1 MSLLIGR
8 NRLQK
13 VSESQQNLYLH
24 HEKIYPRE
32 VHGKFAFFRLTG
44 VVGLLGIYFL
54 VPWLNWDNRQA
65 VLFDLPGRK
74 FFIFELVIW
83 PQELYFLAA
92 LLVIAGVALFLFT
105 AVAGR
110 LWCGY
115 SCPQTVWTEV
125 FLWIERRVEGDRPRQ
140 MKLDQAALSFN
151 KVWRKTVKHSA
162 WLAVSIATAITFVG
176 YFKPIDELCRELIN
190 LSLHPW
196 PLFWVAF
203 FTVATYVN
211 AGWMREQICLYMCP
225 YARFQSAMF
234 DLDTLIISYDPTRGE
249 PRGGRKRG
257 IDHRAEGLG
266 DCINCQM
273 CVQVCP
279 TGIDIRDGLQY
290 ECIGCAAC
298 VDACDGIMEKM
309 NYPKGLI
316 RYTTENLLSNRASRI
331 FRPRSVIYSVILLA
345 LVAGVVFGLLN
356 RSFVEFDVFRDRNVL
371 YREVADGMIENVFS
385 AHVINKDQRA
395 HEYQFEVS
403 GLGDPELLIDMQ
415 QTLVPAGE
423 VSDVTLTIRANVD
436 FHGSKEIIIRAVAI
450 DDPQIESETEAIFIA
465 P

>member
-1 MSLLIGR
+1 MSLLIDR
-8 NRLQK
+8 NRLLK
-13 VSESQQNLYLH
+13 VAQSQQNLYLH

-44 VVGLLGIYFL
+44 IVGLLGIYFV
-54 VPWLNWDNRQA
+54 VPWLNWNDRQA

-74 FFIFELVIW
+74 FFIFDLVIW

-140 MKLDQAALSFN
+140 MKLDRAALSFN
-151 KVWRKTVKHSA
+151 KVWRKTLKHTA
-162 WLAVSIATAITFVG
+162 WLAVSIITAITFVG
-176 YFKPIDELCRELIN
+176 YFKPIGELCRELID

-234 DLDTLIISYDPTRGE
+234 DPDTLIISYDPARGE

-331 FRPRSVIYSVILLA
+331 IRPRSVIYSVILLA

-403 GLGDPELLIDMQ
+403 GLDAPELLIDMQ

-423 VSDVTLTIRANVD
+423 VSDVTLTIRASVD
-436 FHGSKEIIIRAVAI
+436 FNGSKEIIIRAVAI

>member
-1 MSLLIGR
+1 MA
-8 NRLQK
+8 Q
-13 VSESQQNLYLH
+13 SQHQLYLS
-24 HEKIYPRE
+24 HEKVCPRE

-54 VPWLNWDNRQA
+54 VPWLNWDGRQA

-74 FFIFELVIW
+74 FLIFDLMIW

-92 LLVIAGVALFLFT
+92 LLVIAGVALFLVT
-105 AVAGR
+105 SLAGR

-115 SCPQTVWTEV
+115 ACPQTVWTEV
-125 FLWIERRVEGDRPRQ
+125 FLWIERRVEGDRSRQ
-140 MKLDQAALSFN
+140 IKLDRSDLSLG
-151 KVWRKTVKHSA
+151 KVWLKLIKHSA
-162 WLAVSIATAITFVG
+162 WLAVSMLTAITFVG
-176 YFKPIDELCRELIN
+176 YFKPIDDLFRELIN
-190 LSLHPW
+190 FSLHPW
-196 PLFWVAF
+196 PLFWVAS
-203 FTVATYVN
+203 FTVATYAN
-211 AGWMREQICLYMCP
+211 AGRMREQICLYMCP

-234 DLDTLIISYDPTRGE
+234 DSDTLVISYDPARGE

-257 IDHRAEGLG
+257 IDYRAEGLG

-316 RYTTENLLSNRASRI
+316 RYTTENLLNNKVSRVI
-331 FRPRSVIYSVILLA
+331 RPRSFIYGVLLLA
-345 LVAGVVFGLLN
+345 LVVGVGFGLSSRTL
-356 RSFVEFDVFRDRNVL
+356 VEFDVSRDRNVL
-371 YREVADGMIENVFS
+371 YRELSSGLIENVFS
-385 AHVINKDQRA
+385 AHVINKDLRA
-395 HEYQFEVS
+395 HEYQINIS
-403 GLGDPELLIDMQ
+403 GLDNPQILIDTQ
-415 QTLVPAGE
+415 QSLVTAGE
-423 VSDVTLTIRANVD
+423 VSDVTLTVRAEVD
-436 FHGSKEIIIRAVAI
+436 FHGGKEIFFRIVAL
-450 DDPQIESETEAIFIA
+450 DDPDINSETEAIFLA